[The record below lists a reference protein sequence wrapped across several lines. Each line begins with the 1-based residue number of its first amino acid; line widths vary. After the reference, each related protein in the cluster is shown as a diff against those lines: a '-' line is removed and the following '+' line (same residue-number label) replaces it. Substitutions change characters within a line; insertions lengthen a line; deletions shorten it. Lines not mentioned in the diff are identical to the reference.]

1 MNPRDIRRH
10 IDLQNSN
17 HLTRRHFTNRNWSKR
32 NDDLFE
38 LAYEQYRSE
47 IRHPHQHQHTAH
59 YGVKA

>member
-17 HLTRRHFTNRNWSKR
+17 HLTRRHFANRNWSKR
-32 NDDLFE
+32 NDDRFE

-47 IRHPHQHQHTAH
+47 IRHPHLTWR
-59 YGVKA
+59 